1 MSSGQIYKFQLP
13 GRSDVLPK
21 KEHTKKTQV
30 LLLRRAH
37 KKLEEF
43 HRQLKTQIAQILLIF
58 LNIVRMIP
66 SLIQSMFFSIYSCC
80 YSGVANGLDQINMSL
95 AYFAIDCGK
104 SGLGIVCAHWKSST
118 YENSYLFWRV

>member
-1 MSSGQIYKFQLP
+1 MRRKMSSGQIYKFQLP
-13 GRSDVLPK
+13 GRSDVLPI

-58 LNIVRMIP
+58 LKT
-66 SLIQSMFFSIYSCC
+66 FSIS
-80 YSGVANGLDQINMSL
+80 I
-95 AYFAIDCGK
+95 
-104 SGLGIVCAHWKSST
+104 
-118 YENSYLFWRV
+118 